1 MAGRYTFNNTK
12 KLSDGREVYTSK
24 VLPKIPKS
32 DADTYIAVQ
41 TGDRLYSIA
50 QEYLGDA
57 SLWWVI
63 STANPQY
70 SGASLFP
77 GGGLQ
82 IRIPFP
88 IQNVINDFNAVNG

>member
-12 KLSDGREVYTSK
+12 KLSDCREVYTSK

-41 TGDRLYSIA
+41 TGDRLDSIA

-63 STANPQY
+63 ATANQIHDAPF
-70 SGASLFP
+70 SLP
-77 GGGLQ
+77 DGTVL
-82 IRIPFP
+82 RIPANIDGFL
-88 IQNVINDFNAVNG
+88 NKVDNT